1 MKTICSMVIAI
12 ALSLLM
18 VMKLNAMPELEMSGQ
33 ALVTILVVGALFLYC
48 ILGALFGAQEKETRA
63 LNHIESMVR
72 RQHARHH

>member
-18 VMKLNAMPELEMSGQ
+18 VMKLNAMPELGMSGQ
-33 ALVTILVVGALFLYC
+33 ALVIILVVGALFLYC